1 MASVADL
8 VEPEQLRERAGE
20 YLQRAGEVLRAAGG
34 VHFMDFEPMRVT
46 AQVEDGGVRQATEL
60 AATADGLTTR
70 CECPGGAGGD
80 WCPHTVA
87 TAIET
92 WHSAPKQHA

>member
-8 VEPEQLRERAGE
+8 VEPEVLRERAGE

-34 VHFMDFEPMRVT
+34 VHFVDFGPLRVS
-46 AQVEDGGVRQATEL
+46 AEVEDGGVHRAAEL
-60 AATADGLTTR
+60 AVTSDGLTIR
-70 CECPGGAGGD
+70 CDCPGGVGCA

-92 WHSAPKQHA
+92 WHSAPPRGG

>member
-8 VEPEQLRERAGE
+8 VEPERLRERAGE
-20 YLQRAGEVLRAAGG
+20 YLQRAGEVLRAAGS
-34 VHFMDFEPMRVT
+34 VHFVDFEPMRVT
-46 AQVEDGGVRQATEL
+46 AEVEDGGVHRSTEL
-60 AATADGLTTR
+60 AATSDGLTTR
-70 CECPGGAGGD
+70 CDCPGGAGGE

-92 WHSAPKQHA
+92 WHSAPKRQP

>member
-8 VEPEQLRERAGE
+8 VEPEVLRERAGE
-20 YLQRAGEVLRAAGG
+20 YLQRAGEVLRAAGS
-34 VHFMDFEPMRVT
+34 VHFLDFGPLHVSAE
-46 AQVEDGGVRQATEL
+46 VEDGGVHRAAEL
-60 AATADGLTTR
+60 AVTPDGLTTR
-70 CECPGGAGGD
+70 CDCPGGAGGE

-92 WHSAPKQHA
+92 WHSAPHRQR

>member
-8 VEPEQLRERAGE
+8 VEPERLRERAGE
-20 YLQRAGEVLRAAGG
+20 YLQRAGEVLLAAGA
-34 VHFMDFEPMRVT
+34 VQLVDFEPMRVT
-46 AQVEDGGVRQATEL
+46 AQVQDGGERHVAELSAT
-60 AATADGLTTR
+60 TDGLAIR
-70 CECPGGAGGD
+70 CDCPGGAGGG

-92 WHSAPKQHA
+92 WHSAPNRQT